1 MEDQLAMA
9 MMGDGAHEDCLTC
22 RANRGEL
29 ITPGGVIYEDGL
41 WRLEHSQPIPMVGW
55 LILKPLR
62 HVEAFADL
70 TPDEAASL
78 DPLVRRITG
87 AMTEVLAPARVYVC
101 LYAEAVSHVHFHLIP
116 RYHETPREHWGP
128 GVFDLLS
135 AASDQER
142 SLAEV
147 EAAERAAASIRE
159 RLGKHP

>member
-1 MEDQLAMA
+1 MD
-9 MMGDGAHEDCLTC
+9 DGAPEGCLTC
-22 RANRGEL
+22 RANRGEFMA
-29 ITPGGVIYEDGL
+29 PGGVIYQDAL
-41 WRLEHSQPIPMVGW
+41 WRLEHSLESIPMIGW

-116 RYHETPREHWGP
+116 RDPQMAREHWGP

-135 AASDQER
+135 AASDQGR
-142 SLAEV
+142 SLADV
-147 EAAERAAASIRE
+147 GAAAQAAMAIRE
-159 RLGKHP
+159 RLEATL

>member
-1 MEDQLAMA
+1 MT
-9 MMGDGAHEDCLTC
+9 MMDAGPRDDCLTC

-29 ITPGGVIYEDGL
+29 MAPGGVIYEDVL
-41 WRLEHSQPIPMVGW
+41 WRLEHSLEPIPMIGW

-62 HVEAFADL
+62 HVEAYADL

-78 DPLVRRITG
+78 GPLARRITR

-116 RYHETPREHWGP
+116 RDPGMPREHWGP

-135 AASDQER
+135 AASDQGR
-142 SLAEV
+142 SLADV
-147 EAAERAAASIRE
+147 EAAARAAMAIRE
-159 RLGKHP
+159 RLEATL